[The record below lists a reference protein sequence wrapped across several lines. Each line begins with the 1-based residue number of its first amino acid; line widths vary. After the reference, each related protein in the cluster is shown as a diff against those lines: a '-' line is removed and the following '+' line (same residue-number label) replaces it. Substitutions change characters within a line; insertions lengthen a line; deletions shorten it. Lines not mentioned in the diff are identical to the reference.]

1 MTLMVSGN
9 YSAALIDHGRVQVW
23 CLNNTTAHISF
34 IHSSVYYII
43 LLSVIS
49 HQKKKKKS
57 NGVGKGDVVNGK
69 KIAKYNSENL
79 NPDVK
84 RVIMLL
90 TEIEK

>member
-49 HQKKKKKS
+49 HQKKKKK
-57 NGVGKGDVVNGK
+57 
-69 KIAKYNSENL
+69 
-79 NPDVK
+79 
-84 RVIMLL
+84 
-90 TEIEK
+90 